1 VKSELGGDGMPE
13 EKKDDVYHLKPDE
26 TREPTLMDTF
36 SPDRVEKFIM
46 GELTLGQLYGIT
58 IEEAYSIAEMGY
70 TMMEQGRLKD
80 AQTVFQGL
88 VISNPYDGYFHAVL
102 GSIYQ
107 KLGIV
112 DGAIEEYTLA
122 IGLDPA
128 NVEAY
133 VNRGELIM
141 SKGNFTQAAADF
153 RNAIELDPDGD
164 NPVANR
170 ARALATILSTAL
182 SKAIEQQSK

>member
-1 VKSELGGDGMPE
+1 MADQR
-13 EKKDDVYHLKPDE
+13 DDNLYELKPGE
-26 TREPTLMDTF
+26 TRAATLMETM

-46 GELTLGQLYGIT
+46 GELTLGQLYGIA
-58 IEEAYSIAEMGY
+58 IEEAYSIAEIGY

-107 KLGIV
+107 KLGMV

-122 IGLDPA
+122 LGLDPA

-133 VNRGELIM
+133 VNRGELLI
-141 SKGNFTQAAADF
+141 SKGDFLDAAADF
-153 RNAIELDPDGD
+153 KRAIDLDPNGE

-170 ARALATILSTAL
+170 ARTLASIVAAAL
-182 SKAIEQQSK
+182 SSAISNR

>member
-1 VKSELGGDGMPE
+1 MADQRN
-13 EKKDDVYHLKPDE
+13 DNVYELKPGE
-26 TREPTLMDTF
+26 TRVATLMETM

-107 KLGIV
+107 KLGMV
-112 DGAIEEYTLA
+112 DGAIEEYTLSL
-122 IGLDPA
+122 GLDPA

-133 VNRGELIM
+133 VNRGELLI
-141 SKGNFTQAAADF
+141 SKGDFLDAAADF
-153 RNAIELDPDGD
+153 KRAIELDPNGE

-170 ARALATILSTAL
+170 ARALASIVAASLRS
-182 SKAIEQQSK
+182 AISIR

>member
-1 VKSELGGDGMPE
+1 MPDQ
-13 EKKDDVYHLKPDE
+13 KNDNVYELKPDE
-26 TREPTLMDTF
+26 TREPQLTDTM

-80 AQTVFQGL
+80 AQTIFQGL

-102 GSIYQ
+102 GAIYQ
-107 KLGIV
+107 KLGMV

-122 IGLDPA
+122 LGLDPA

-133 VNRGELIM
+133 VNRGELLI
-141 SKGNFTQAAADF
+141 SKADFVDAAADF
-153 RNAIELDPDGD
+153 KRAIDLDPNGE
-164 NPVANR
+164 NPAANR
-170 ARALATILSTAL
+170 ARALASIVAAAL
-182 SKAIEQQSK
+182 SSAISNR

>member
-1 VKSELGGDGMPE
+1 MPE
-13 EKKDDVYHLKPDE
+13 QKDDDVYELKPDS

-36 SPDRVEKFIM
+36 SPDRVEKFVM
-46 GELTLGQLYGIT
+46 GDLTLGQLYGIT
-58 IEEAYSIAEMGY
+58 IEEAYSIAEIGY

-107 KLGIV
+107 KLGMV
-112 DGAIEEYTLA
+112 EGAIEEYTLSL
-122 IGLDPA
+122 GLDPA

-133 VNRGELIM
+133 VNRGELMI
-141 SKGNFTQAAADF
+141 SKGNFVQAAGDF
-153 RNAIELDPDGD
+153 KRAIDLDPDGE

-170 ARALATILSTAL
+170 ARALASIVAAAL
-182 SKAIEQQSK
+182 SKAIADQEK

>member
-1 VKSELGGDGMPE
+1 ME
-13 EKKDDVYHLKPDE
+13 DDDNKPFQLTPDE
-26 TREPTLMDTF
+26 KREATLVDTF

-46 GELTLGQLYGIT
+46 GELTLGQLYGIS
-58 IEEAYSIAEMGY
+58 IEESYSVAEIGY

-102 GSIYQ
+102 GTIYQ
-107 KLGIV
+107 KLGMV
-112 DGAIEEYTLA
+112 EGAIEEYTLA

-133 VNRGELIM
+133 VNRGELLIQ
-141 SKGNFTQAAADF
+141 KGYFEQAAVDF
-153 RNAIELDPDGD
+153 KKAMDLDPTRE
-164 NPVANR
+164 NPAANR
-170 ARALATILSTAL
+170 ARALAAIVAAAL
-182 SKAIEQQSK
+182 SKSIQP

>member
-1 VKSELGGDGMPE
+1 MPDESDDTVYKVKPA
-13 EKKDDVYHLKPDE
+13 E
-26 TREPTLMDTF
+26 TREANLMDTF
-36 SPDRVEKFIM
+36 SPDRVEKFVM

-107 KLGIV
+107 KIGMV

-122 IGLDPA
+122 LGLDPG

-133 VNRGELIM
+133 VNRGELMI
-141 SKGNFTQAAADF
+141 SKGNFVQAASDF
-153 RNAIELDPDGD
+153 KRAIDLDPDGE

-170 ARALATILSTAL
+170 ARALASVVSAAL
-182 SKAIEQQSK
+182 SKAISG

>member
-1 VKSELGGDGMPE
+1 MPE
-13 EKKDDVYHLKPDE
+13 EKDDNVYELKPDE
-26 TREPTLMDTF
+26 TRQPTLMDTF

-58 IEEAYSIAEMGY
+58 IEEAYSIAEIGY

-107 KLGIV
+107 KLAMAE
-112 DGAIEEYTLA
+112 GAIEEYTLA
-122 IGLDPA
+122 LGLDPA

-133 VNRGELIM
+133 VNRGELLIA
-141 SKGNFTQAAADF
+141 KGNFVHAASDF
-153 RNAIELDPDGD
+153 KRAIDLDPDGE

-170 ARALATILSTAL
+170 ARALASLVSAAL
-182 SKAIEQQSK
+182 SKTLEDQGK

>member
-1 VKSELGGDGMPE
+1 MPDE
-13 EKKDDVYHLKPDE
+13 KDDTIYHLTPDE
-26 TREPTLMDTF
+26 VREPNLMDTF

-46 GELTLGQLYGIT
+46 GEATLGQLYGIT
-58 IEEAYSIAEMGY
+58 IEEAYSVAEMGY

-80 AQTVFQGL
+80 AQTIFQGL

-107 KLGIV
+107 KIGMV

-133 VNRGELIM
+133 VNRGELLIA
-141 SKGNFTQAAADF
+141 KGNFAQAAADF
-153 RNAIELDPDGD
+153 KKAIELDPNGQ

-170 ARALATILSTAL
+170 ARALASVVAVAL
-182 SKAIEQQSK
+182 GKALEGQK

>member
-1 VKSELGGDGMPE
+1 MPE
-13 EKKDDVYHLKPDE
+13 QKNDDVYELKPDVI
-26 TREPTLMDTF
+26 REPNLMDTF

-46 GELTLGQLYGIT
+46 GNLTLGQLYGIT
-58 IEEAYSIAEMGY
+58 IEEAYSIAEIGY

-107 KLGIV
+107 KLGMV
-112 DGAIEEYTLA
+112 EGAIEEYTLA

-128 NVEAY
+128 NVEAH
-133 VNRGELIM
+133 VNRGELLI
-141 SKGNFTQAAADF
+141 SKGNFIQAAGDF
-153 RNAIELDPDGD
+153 KKAIDLDPDGE

-170 ARALATILSTAL
+170 ARALSSIVAAAL
-182 SKAIEQQSK
+182 SKTIEDQKK